1 MIKVKV
7 EENNNYI
14 SKVTIK
20 GHANYDELGKDIV
33 CAAVSSIVIT
43 TVNAIEKLDK
53 TFINHNLS
61 KDVLTINIVKNSD
74 VVKAL
79 DGLPPVKIHCS
90 VLAEEAIHKAINDY
104 RKNAGLSTEGWEFEE
119 TDHDEL
125 HDAVHGHE

>member
-43 TVNAIEKLDK
+43 APIG
-53 TFINHNLS
+53 S
-61 KDVLTINIVKNSD
+61 TIPDRV
-74 VVKAL
+74 
-79 DGLPPVKIHCS
+79 P
-90 VLAEEAIHKAINDY
+90 Y
-104 RKNAGLSTEGWEFEE
+104 KNALNFDTPSLFKGIEIIAPSGKF
-119 TDHDEL
+119 
-125 HDAVHGHE
+125 

>member
-61 KDVLTINIVKNSD
+61 KDILTINIVKNSD
-74 VVKAL
+74 VVSCLINNMIDLLKEL
-79 DGLPPVKIHCS
+79 ESYYPKNIKI
-90 VLAEEAIHKAINDY
+90 L
-104 RKNAGLSTEGWEFEE
+104 
-119 TDHDEL
+119 
-125 HDAVHGHE
+125 